1 MAQYSVFDCSIL
13 EFDKHHSDRKGNLT
27 VVENGKTL
35 PFDVKRAYFMYDI
48 PGGAERGGH
57 AHKALFQLIVAISG
71 SFNVILNDG
80 SISRTFLLNRPY
92 QGLLV
97 YPGMWRELNNFSSGS
112 VCCVLASELYDAS
125 DYIRDYQEFKRF
137 RDDSSS
143 F

>member
-1 MAQYSVFDCSIL
+1 MAQFSVFDCSIL

-35 PFDVKRAYFMYDI
+35 PFDVKRAYCMYDI
-48 PGGAERGGH
+48 PGGAERGAH
-57 AHKALFQLIVAISG
+57 AHKNLFQLIVAVSG

-80 SISRTFLLNRPY
+80 SISREFTLNRPY

-112 VCCVLASELYDAS
+112 VCCVLASDLYDES
-125 DYIRDYQEFKRF
+125 DYIRDFQEFKRF
-137 RDDSSS
+137 KNDPSS

>member
-1 MAQYSVFDCSIL
+1 MALYSVFDCSIL

-48 PGGAERGGH
+48 PGGAERGAH
-57 AHKALFQLIVAISG
+57 AHKTLFQLIVAVSG

-97 YPGMWRELNNFSSGS
+97 YPGMWRELNDFSSGS
-112 VCCVLASELYDAS
+112 VCFVLASELYDAS

-137 RDDSSS
+137 RDDSSP